1 MSNLLVIDF
10 LDKRELRSLNVI
22 TEIHDSLDE
31 AQEVRLVHKARAAF
45 IKLPYL
51 VLDGFPRHTVLE
63 NDTIEGDGSVLP
75 KELHGIANLQSGG
88 ILVKVTG
95 AFTGNGM
102 FDGHVFILPS
112 QVCRHTAS
120 RLPLYPLLLR
130 QHS

>member
-31 AQEVRLVHKARAAF
+31 AQEVRLVHKARTAF

-95 AFTGNGM
+95 AFTGKW
-102 FDGHVFILPS
+102 DV
-112 QVCRHTAS
+112 
-120 RLPLYPLLLR
+120 
-130 QHS
+130 